1 MKSKT
6 IILGITGSIATGKS
20 TIIKKLLDEFN
31 PEYCDADKLVHTLY
45 EPGKPAYYRIIE
57 IFGQEIVDEKTSY
70 INRQKLG
77 EIVFKD
83 KNSMKKLTDAIGNI
97 GIEVKNL
104 VDSWIEDNKKLGI
117 VEAVNLIE
125 ANYIAWCDEVWLF
138 KVDNNIALERLKNRN
153 NLSQNEAEKRINSQ
167 TPWKKRIDYANFTID
182 TNGNIDE
189 VYTKVKKLYLNL
201 IKI

>member
-1 MKSKT
+1 MKNKT

-20 TIIKKLLDEFN
+20 TIINKLLKEFN
-31 PEYCDADKLVHTLY
+31 PKYCDADKLVHTLY
-45 EPGKPAYYRIIE
+45 EPEKPAYHKIIE
-57 IFGQEIVDEKTSY
+57 IFGEEIIDNKTKY
-70 INRQKLG
+70 IDRQKLG
-77 EIVFKD
+77 GIVFKD

-97 GIEVKNL
+97 GIEVKNI
-104 VDSWIEDNKKLGI
+104 VDSWITNNKKIGI

-153 NLSQNEAEKRINSQ
+153 NLSQNEAEKRIKSQ
-167 TPWKKRIDYANFTID
+167 TPWDKRIDYANCTID
-182 TNGNIDE
+182 TDGNIDE
-189 VYTKVKKLYLNL
+189 IYTKVKKLYLDL

>member
-57 IFGQEIVDEKTSY
+57 IFGQEIVNEKTSY

-104 VDSWIEDNKKLGI
+104 VDSWIEDSKKLGI

-189 VYTKVKKLYLNL
+189 VYTKVKKL
-201 IKI
+201 

>member
-1 MKSKT
+1 MKNKT

-20 TIIKKLLDEFN
+20 TIINKLLKEFN
-31 PEYCDADKLVHTLY
+31 PKYCDADKLVHTLY
-45 EPGKPAYYRIIE
+45 EPEKPAYHKIIE
-57 IFGQEIVDEKTSY
+57 IFGEEIIDNKTKY
-70 INRQKLG
+70 IDRQKLG
-77 EIVFKD
+77 GIVFKD

-97 GIEVKNL
+97 GIEVKNI
-104 VDSWIEDNKKLGI
+104 VDSWVDNNKKIGI

-153 NLSQNEAEKRINSQ
+153 NLSQNEAEKRIKSQ
-167 TPWKKRIDYANFTID
+167 TPWDKRIDYANCTID
-182 TNGNIDE
+182 TDGNIDE
-189 VYTKVKKLYLNL
+189 IYTKVKKLYLDL

>member
-6 IILGITGSIATGKS
+6 IILSITGSIATGKS

-57 IFGQEIVDEKTSY
+57 IFGQEIVNEKTSY

-167 TPWKKRIDYANFTID
+167 TPWEKRIDYANFTID

>member
-57 IFGQEIVDEKTSY
+57 IFGQEIVNEKTSY

-189 VYTKVKKLYLNL
+189 V
-201 IKI
+201 

>member
-57 IFGQEIVDEKTSY
+57 IFGQEIVNEKTSY

-77 EIVFKD
+77 EIVYKD
-83 KNSMKKLTDAIGNI
+83 KKSMKKLTDAIGNI

-104 VDSWIEDNKKLGI
+104 VDSWIKDNKKLGI

>member
-57 IFGQEIVDEKTSY
+57 IFGQEIVNEKTSY

-83 KNSMKKLTDAIGNI
+83 KNSMKKLTNAIGNI

>member
-1 MKSKT
+1 MKNKT

-20 TIIKKLLDEFN
+20 TIINKLLKEFN

-45 EPGKPAYYRIIE
+45 EPEKPAYHKIIE
-57 IFGQEIVDEKTSY
+57 IFGEEIIDNKTKY
-70 INRQKLG
+70 IDRQKLG
-77 EIVFKD
+77 GIVFKD
-83 KNSMKKLTDAIGNI
+83 KKSMKKLTDAIGNI
-97 GIEVKNL
+97 GIEVKNI
-104 VDSWIEDNKKLGI
+104 VDSWIANNKKIGI

-153 NLSQNEAEKRINSQ
+153 NLSQNEA
-167 TPWKKRIDYANFTID
+167 KKRIESQTSWNKRVDYANITID
-182 TNGNIDE
+182 TDGDINDI
-189 VYTKVKKLYLNL
+189 YTKVKKLYIDL

>member
-1 MKSKT
+1 MKNKT

-20 TIIKKLLDEFN
+20 TIINKLLKEFN

-45 EPGKPAYYRIIE
+45 EPEKPAYHKIIE
-57 IFGQEIVDEKTSY
+57 IFGEEIIDNKTKY
-70 INRQKLG
+70 IDRQKLG
-77 EIVFKD
+77 GIVFKD
-83 KNSMKKLTDAIGNI
+83 KKSMKKLTDAIGNI
-97 GIEVKNL
+97 GIEVKNI
-104 VDSWIEDNKKLGI
+104 VDSWIANNKKIGI

-153 NLSQNEAEKRINSQ
+153 NLSQNEA
-167 TPWKKRIDYANFTID
+167 KKRIESQTSWNNRVDYANITID
-182 TNGNIDE
+182 TDGDINDI
-189 VYTKVKKLYLNL
+189 YTKVKKLYIDL

>member
-6 IILGITGSIATGKS
+6 IILSITGSIATGKS

-57 IFGQEIVDEKTSY
+57 IFGQEIVNEKTSY

>member
-31 PEYCDADKLVHTLY
+31 PEYCDAYKLVHTLY

-57 IFGQEIVDEKTSY
+57 IFGQEIVNEKTSY

-83 KNSMKKLTDAIGNI
+83 KNSMKKLTNAIGNI

-153 NLSQNEAEKRINSQ
+153 NLSQNEAEKKINSQ

>member
-77 EIVFKD
+77 GIVFKD

-104 VDSWIEDNKKLGI
+104 VDSWSENNKKLGI

-138 KVDNNIALERLKNRN
+138 KVDNNIELERLKNRN
-153 NLSQNEAEKRINSQ
+153 NLSQKEAEKRINSQ
-167 TPWKKRIDYANFTID
+167 TSWEKRIDYANFTID

>member
-57 IFGQEIVDEKTSY
+57 IFGQEIVNEKTSY

-153 NLSQNEAEKRINSQ
+153 NLSQKEAEKRINSQ
-167 TPWKKRIDYANFTID
+167 TSWEKRIDYANFTID

>member
-77 EIVFKD
+77 GIVFKD

-104 VDSWIEDNKKLGI
+104 VDSWSENNKKLGI

-153 NLSQNEAEKRINSQ
+153 NLSTKEAKKRINSQ
-167 TPWKKRIDYANFTID
+167 TSWEKRIDYANFTID

>member
-1 MKSKT
+1 MKNKT

-20 TIIKKLLDEFN
+20 TIINKLLDEFN

-45 EPGKPAYYRIIE
+45 EPEKPAYHKIIE
-57 IFGQEIVDEKTSY
+57 IFGEEIIDNKTKY
-70 INRQKLG
+70 IDRQKLG
-77 EIVFKD
+77 GIVFKD
-83 KNSMKKLTDAIGNI
+83 KKSMKKLTDAIGNI
-97 GIEVKNL
+97 GIEVKNI
-104 VDSWIEDNKKLGI
+104 VDSWIANNKKIGI

-153 NLSQNEAEKRINSQ
+153 NLSQNEA
-167 TPWKKRIDYANFTID
+167 KKRIESQTSWNKRVDYANITID
-182 TNGNIDE
+182 TDGDINDI
-189 VYTKVKKLYLNL
+189 YTKVKKLYIDL

>member
-57 IFGQEIVDEKTSY
+57 IFGQEIVNEKTSY

-104 VDSWIEDNKKLGI
+104 VDSWIEDSKKLGI

-167 TPWKKRIDYANFTID
+167 TPWEKRIDYANFTID

-189 VYTKVKKLYLNL
+189 VYTKVKKLYLDL

>member
-57 IFGQEIVDEKTSY
+57 IFGQEIVNEKTSY

-153 NLSQNEAEKRINSQ
+153 NLSTKEAKKRINSQ
-167 TPWKKRIDYANFTID
+167 TSWEKRIDYANFTID

>member
-1 MKSKT
+1 MKNKT

-20 TIIKKLLDEFN
+20 TIINKLLDEFN

-45 EPGKPAYYRIIE
+45 EPEKPAYHKIIE
-57 IFGQEIVDEKTSY
+57 IFGEEIIDNKTKY
-70 INRQKLG
+70 IDRQKLG
-77 EIVFKD
+77 GIVFKD

-97 GIEVKNL
+97 GIEVKNI
-104 VDSWIEDNKKLGI
+104 VDSWIANNKKIGI

-153 NLSQNEAEKRINSQ
+153 NLSQNEA
-167 TPWKKRIDYANFTID
+167 KKRIESQTSWNKRVDYANITID
-182 TNGNIDE
+182 TDGDINDI
-189 VYTKVKKLYLNL
+189 YTKVKKLYIDL

>member
-57 IFGQEIVDEKTSY
+57 IFGQEIVNEKTSY

-104 VDSWIEDNKKLGI
+104 VDSWIEDSKKLGI

-167 TPWKKRIDYANFTID
+167 TPWEKRIDYANFTID

>member
-57 IFGQEIVDEKTSY
+57 IFGQEIVNEKTSY

-104 VDSWIEDNKKLGI
+104 VDSWIEDSKKLGI

-153 NLSQNEAEKRINSQ
+153 NLSQKEAEKRINSQ
-167 TPWKKRIDYANFTID
+167 TSWEKRIDYANFTID

>member
-57 IFGQEIVDEKTSY
+57 IFGQEIVNEKTSY

-83 KNSMKKLTDAIGNI
+83 KNSMKKLTNAIGNI

-104 VDSWIEDNKKLGI
+104 VDSWIEDSKKLGI

>member
-1 MKSKT
+1 MKNKT

-20 TIIKKLLDEFN
+20 TIINKLLDEFN

-45 EPGKPAYYRIIE
+45 EPEKPAYHKIIK
-57 IFGQEIVDEKTSY
+57 IFGEEIIDNKTKY
-70 INRQKLG
+70 IDRQKLG
-77 EIVFKD
+77 GIVFKD
-83 KNSMKKLTDAIGNI
+83 KKSMKKLTDAIGNI
-97 GIEVKNL
+97 GIEVKNI
-104 VDSWIEDNKKLGI
+104 VDSWIANNKKIGI

-153 NLSQNEAEKRINSQ
+153 NLSQNEA
-167 TPWKKRIDYANFTID
+167 KKRIESQTSWNKRVDYANITID
-182 TNGNIDE
+182 TDGDINDI
-189 VYTKVKKLYLNL
+189 YTKVKKLYLDL

>member
-57 IFGQEIVDEKTSY
+57 IFGQEIVNEKTSY

-104 VDSWIEDNKKLGI
+104 VDSWIEDSKKLGI

-167 TPWKKRIDYANFTID
+167 TPWEKRIDYANFTID

-189 VYTKVKKLYLNL
+189 VYTKVKKLMSL
-201 IKI
+201 

>member
-57 IFGQEIVDEKTSY
+57 IFGQEIVNEKTSY

-104 VDSWIEDNKKLGI
+104 VDSWIEDSKKLGI

-125 ANYIAWCDEVWLF
+125 ANYIAWCDEVCLF

>member
-57 IFGQEIVDEKTSY
+57 IFGQEIVNEKTSY

-153 NLSQNEAEKRINSQ
+153 NMSQNEAEKRINSQ
-167 TPWKKRIDYANFTID
+167 TPWEKRIDYANFTID

>member
-1 MKSKT
+1 MKNKT

-20 TIIKKLLDEFN
+20 TIINKLLDEFN

-45 EPGKPAYYRIIE
+45 EPEKPAYHKIIE
-57 IFGQEIVDEKTSY
+57 IFGEEIIDNKTKY
-70 INRQKLG
+70 IDRQKLG
-77 EIVFKD
+77 GIVFKD

-97 GIEVKNL
+97 GIEVKNI
-104 VDSWIEDNKKLGI
+104 VDSWVDNNKKIGI

-153 NLSQNEAEKRINSQ
+153 NLSQNEA
-167 TPWKKRIDYANFTID
+167 KKRIESQTSWNKRVDYANITID
-182 TNGNIDE
+182 TDGDINDI
-189 VYTKVKKLYLNL
+189 YTKVKKLYIDL

>member
-57 IFGQEIVDEKTSY
+57 IFGQEIVNEKTSY

-117 VEAVNLIE
+117 E

-167 TPWKKRIDYANFTID
+167 TPWEKRIDYANFTID

>member
-31 PEYCDADKLVHTLY
+31 PEYCDADKLVHSLY

-77 EIVFKD
+77 GIVFKD

-104 VDSWIEDNKKLGI
+104 VDSWSENNKKLGI

-138 KVDNNIALERLKNRN
+138 KVDNNIALKRLKNRN
-153 NLSQNEAEKRINSQ
+153 NLSQKEAEKRINSQ
-167 TPWKKRIDYANFTID
+167 TSWEKRIDYANFTID